1 MTEEILLDVRG
12 LEPPEPFERATE
24 ALRVL
29 QRGQYLKLIIPRRPR
44 LLYPW
49 LEERGYRELTRE
61 VSEDL
66 FEIYVWYAD
75 DNACAHAVGVRR
87 EGSG

>member
-1 MTEEILLDVRG
+1 MEILLDVRE

-24 ALRVL
+24 ALRIL

-49 LEERGYRELTRE
+49 IEEQGYRELTKE

-66 FEIYVWYAD
+66 FEIYIWHAD
-75 DNACAHAVGVRR
+75 DNECADAIATRR